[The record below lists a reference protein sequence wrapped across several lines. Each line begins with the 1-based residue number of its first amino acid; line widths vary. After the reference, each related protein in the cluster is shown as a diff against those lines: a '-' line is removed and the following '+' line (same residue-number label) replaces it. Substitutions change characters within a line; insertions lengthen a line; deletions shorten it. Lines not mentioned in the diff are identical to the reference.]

1 MYKPIGWGDKD
12 PLGLICVS
20 FECLW
25 FNLGFVGGIWARHL
39 ILIFWN
45 SLEHKCLW
53 FEYVS
58 CNLWALGLPY
68 GPLRN
73 YNALAVGFDYSAGNY
88 CGGSLA
94 YGIPDGIVPPDI
106 ENIKLGMH
114 KYAESL
120 GVKAS
125 GGDLVVTKWV
135 EVWESEA

>member
-1 MYKPIGWGDKD
+1 MGMFVVQFGIVDV
-12 PLGLICVS
+12 IC
-20 FECLW
+20 FHW

-73 YNALAVGFDYSAGNY
+73 YNALAVGFDYSAGN
-88 CGGSLA
+88 
-94 YGIPDGIVPPDI
+94 
-106 ENIKLGMH
+106 
-114 KYAESL
+114 
-120 GVKAS
+120 
-125 GGDLVVTKWV
+125 
-135 EVWESEA
+135 